1 MKYSR
6 FFIDKLLLFGLLLY
20 NFIFYFIER
29 YIVVINYF
37 KNVFFVVSIWILC
50 EFGEVK
56 RKGKKLNKNE
66 NEKGFL

>member
-6 FFIDKLLLFGLLLY
+6 FFIDKLSLLGSLPH
-20 NFIFYFIER
+20 NFTPYLTER
-29 YIVVINYF
+29 HIVVTNYS
-37 KNVFFVVSIWILC
+37 KNVPSVVSIRTLR

-66 NEKGFL
+66 NEKGSP